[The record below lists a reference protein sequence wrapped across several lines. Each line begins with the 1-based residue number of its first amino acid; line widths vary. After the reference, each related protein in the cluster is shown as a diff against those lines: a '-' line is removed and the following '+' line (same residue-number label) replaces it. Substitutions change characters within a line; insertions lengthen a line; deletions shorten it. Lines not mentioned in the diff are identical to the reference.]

1 MKRPKLEVCEQIEPR
16 KIQRADIP
24 PATGFTLV
32 VDGHFKTEFADATS
46 AKEGAIQLLAKNSKL
61 KVEIYDLSSK
71 SRTLI
76 EPVPSE
82 LDQQESR

>member
-1 MKRPKLEVCEQIEPR
+1 MKKSKLQIREQIEPR

-24 PATGFTLV
+24 PTTGFTLV

-61 KVEIYDLSSK
+61 KVEIYDSSSK

-76 EPVPSE
+76 ESIPPT
-82 LDQQESR
+82 LHQRESR